1 MLLKKSKKFS
11 IVLAIMVL
19 FTSVVGYRIYQNIS
33 MSKVRA
39 AQMSQGKGVAVQVG
53 IVGMRDIIPRVEFS
67 AGLEPVG
74 SADISAKVDGRV
86 NTLLVEEGD
95 IVKAGT
101 VLATLDTNELAAQVL
116 QAQGNLSVVQSN
128 LEQAELDYSRYSA
141 LSAQGA
147 VSAQLLDNARTKRDS
162 AAGQVRA
169 AEGNLGLVQEKL
181 NNANVIA
188 PRDSVVTKRYV
199 QSGTF
204 TRAGAP
210 IITVA
215 DLSTLVAKATI
226 GESQVGDLTVG
237 STVKV
242 RVDAVSG
249 QEFVG
254 TITRI
259 SPVATLPARTFTAE
273 ISIENQQGLLKAG
286 MFAKV
291 EVGSKVHSNVL
302 VIPASALVMR
312 EDQKTVFVVGADN
325 KVQQRILKLGFV
337 GEGLAE
343 VVEGL
348 NQGETIVI
356 EGQNKIKDGAEI
368 TTAKDG
374 GQ

>member
-1 MLLKKSKKFS
+1 
-11 IVLAIMVL
+11 MVL

-53 IVGMRDIIPRVEFS
+53 IVGTRDIIPRVEFS
-67 AGLEPVG
+67 AGLEPVW

-86 NTLLVEEGD
+86 NTVLVEEGD

-181 NNANVIA
+181 NNANVMA
-188 PRDSVVTKRYV
+188 PRNSVVTKKHV

-204 TRAGAP
+204 TRAGGP

-273 ISIENQQGLLKAG
+273 ISIGNQQGLLKAG

-291 EVGSKVHSNVL
+291 EVGSKVHPNVL

-343 VVEGL
+343 VIEGL